1 LGVAGSVFF
10 CPPFFC
16 LPEWLQQK
24 NGGQK
29 NTQVVLVR
37 GMAKDWLIGFRFWV
51 LGFRPLAKASTAL
64 GFGALQLDLP
74 PENFIAV
81 ALALDQLFQL
91 QPDRLYLS
99 VQIAIFFLNQFKVF
113 FHPGKAMGNVGDDLK
128 R

>member
-37 GMAKDWLIGFRFWV
+37 GMAKDWLIGFRFCV
-51 LGFRPLAKASTAL
+51 LGFRSLAKAATDFAKAL
-64 GFGALQLDLP
+64 MARVPNWNGMADGVWEQG
-74 PENFIAV
+74 
-81 ALALDQLFQL
+81 
-91 QPDRLYLS
+91 
-99 VQIAIFFLNQFKVF
+99 VQA
-113 FHPGKAMGNVGDDLK
+113 
-128 R
+128 